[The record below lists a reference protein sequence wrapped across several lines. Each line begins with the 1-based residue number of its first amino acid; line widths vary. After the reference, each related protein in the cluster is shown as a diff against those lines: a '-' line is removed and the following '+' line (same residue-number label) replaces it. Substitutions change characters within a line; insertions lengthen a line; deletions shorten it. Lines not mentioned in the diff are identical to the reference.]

1 MLDIVFV
8 VLNYNVVEITIDCI
22 NSIKKNIDTMN
33 YRIILV
39 DNASSNHSGEKLQ
52 QFFIND
58 KHVIF
63 VKSNKNIGFAR
74 GNNLGIEL
82 TKKEYPAKFV
92 CCLNNDTL
100 LQQKNFFEI
109 LSRKYETIHPAIIG
123 PRIRLANGKYE
134 PLMDQLRTVEE
145 YRNMK
150 NKLFH
155 ENAYWAMF
163 RERLLQIH
171 LIEFLNDCRHRI
183 AGDFSSDY
191 REFKKSFNEEK
202 KDIVLHGC
210 CLIFTPIFFSR
221 FDGFNPNTFMYR
233 EEDIIFYLVKSQK
246 MHTLYTP
253 ELNIVH
259 LEKKSTA
266 AINKNTI
273 NRIRFFRDN
282 QIKSLQVLID
292 LMEADNNLSEQDV

>member
-22 NSIKKNIDTMN
+22 NSIKKNIDTAK
-33 YRIILV
+33 YRIILI
-39 DNASSNHSGEKLQ
+39 DNASSNQSGEKLQ
-52 QFFIND
+52 QFFMND
-58 KHVIF
+58 EYVVF
-63 VKSNKNIGFAR
+63 VKSDKNVGFAR
-74 GNNLGIEL
+74 GNNIGIEL
-82 TKKEYPAKFV
+82 AKKEYPAKFI

-100 LQQKNFFEI
+100 LQQKNFFEV
-109 LSRKYETIHPAIIG
+109 LSRKYDNIHPAIIG

-134 PLMDQLRTVEE
+134 PLMDQLHTVAE
-145 YRNMK
+145 YREMQ

-155 ENAYWAMF
+155 ENAYWAMI

-171 LIEFLNDCRHRI
+171 LIECLNDYRHKI
-183 AGDFSSDY
+183 LGDFPSDY
-191 REFKKSFNEEK
+191 RRFKNSFNEEK

-221 FDGFNPNTFMYR
+221 LNGFNSNTFMYR

-253 ELNIVH
+253 ELNIIH

-266 AINKNTI
+266 TINKNTI

-282 QIKSLQVLID
+282 QIRSLQVLID
-292 LMEADNNLSEQDV
+292 LMEADNNLSEKDV